1 MPSSLPPLGR
11 RIIAIALAVS
21 GATFIGALPAVADA
35 APAATPPAAITADSV
50 PSDGILSAAIDKLR
64 AEASDPAS
72 LQAALAILQSIG
84 QRAEVSA
91 PVASPAAGSPT
102 DFLTLLN
109 TANALLNKLGV
120 QTFVNPS
127 VAFNC
132 VDPTADNPFGLAP
145 AVSGAVAGPWA
156 APGISLPTIPLVNID
171 PNVVQSGQVLYGFV
185 PAGLTA
191 DTNPKGMQVA
201 WFNINTFKGGF
212 VDMGPSGQTLL
223 DTWTANIPEQFRGL
237 ANNALQPIANALT
250 VNGSRL
256 APVATDHGTVLSAVF
271 GNVQNGSHSCF
282 FFPMVGIV
290 QA

>member
-1 MPSSLPPLGR
+1 MPSSPLPLRR

-21 GATFIGALPAVADA
+21 GATFIGALPAAADA
-35 APAATPPAAITADSV
+35 APAATPQTAITADSV
-50 PSDGILSAAIDKLR
+50 PSDGILSAAIDRLR

-72 LQAALAILQSIG
+72 LQAALAILQSLG
-84 QRAEVSA
+84 QRSQVST
-91 PVASPAAGSPT
+91 PVASPAAASPA
-102 DFLTLLN
+102 DFATMLAA
-109 TANALLNKLGV
+109 ANALLNKLGV
-120 QTFVNPS
+120 QTFINPS

-171 PNVVQSGQVLYGFV
+171 PNVVKSGQVLYGFV
-185 PAGLTA
+185 PGGLGA

-201 WFNINTFKGGF
+201 WFNVNTFKGGF

-223 DTWTANIPEQFRGL
+223 DTWLANIPAQFQGIAR
-237 ANNALQPIANALT
+237 NALQPIANTLT

-256 APVATDHGTVLSAVF
+256 APVDTDHGTVLSAVF
-271 GNVQNGSHSCF
+271 GNVQNGNRSCF